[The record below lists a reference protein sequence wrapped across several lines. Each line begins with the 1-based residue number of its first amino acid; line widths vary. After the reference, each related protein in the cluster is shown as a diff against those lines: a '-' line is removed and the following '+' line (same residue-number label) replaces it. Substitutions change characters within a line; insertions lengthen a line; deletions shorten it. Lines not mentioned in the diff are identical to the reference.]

1 MKVILLQDVKG
12 SGKAGDLVNVSDGY
26 ARNFLFKKG
35 LAKEATAQ
43 AMTEKKN
50 RDEAAAFHK
59 QQEIDKAKEFAA
71 MLKDKT
77 VKISAKA
84 GSAGRLF
91 GSVTAKEVSAM
102 IKRDY
107 NMDIDKRKIS
117 MDDIKTFGT
126 YNVEI
131 KLIAGVTTTM
141 KLQVVEA

>member
-12 SGKAGDLVNVSDGY
+12 SGKEGDLVNVSDGY
-26 ARNFLFKKG
+26 ARNFLLKKG

-43 AMTEKKN
+43 AITEKKN
-50 RDEAAAFHK
+50 RDDAAQFHK
-59 QQEIDKAKEFAA
+59 QQEIDKAKEFAE
-71 MLKDKT
+71 MLKNKT
-77 VKISAKA
+77 VKIAAKA

-102 IKRDY
+102 IKKEYD
-107 NMDIDKRKIS
+107 MDIDKRKIT

-131 KLIAGVTTTM
+131 KLLAGVTTTM